1 MLLMCISSV
10 ETMGTKDATR
20 HRYTLESLLLLR
32 QYYFPPG
39 LEGMLEIVK
48 PHQNSSGSE
57 GEEGEWGRD
66 SRDSLQHSINAS
78 AAYQRRQVPGGGGGS
93 TIRGGGPTQ
102 LGDGPGWTH
111 FGRVDD
117 GPFNWVG
124 SLLVEEE
131 NSGGELNQVTQTN
144 LPEVD
149 SFKPL
154 TLRDVHCLH
163 LNVSSIL
170 PKID

>member
-57 GEEGEWGRD
+57 GEEGE
-66 SRDSLQHSINAS
+66 
-78 AAYQRRQVPGGGGGS
+78 
-93 TIRGGGPTQ
+93 
-102 LGDGPGWTH
+102 
-111 FGRVDD
+111 
-117 GPFNWVG
+117 
-124 SLLVEEE
+124 
-131 NSGGELNQVTQTN
+131 
-144 LPEVD
+144 
-149 SFKPL
+149 
-154 TLRDVHCLH
+154 
-163 LNVSSIL
+163 
-170 PKID
+170 